1 MEKALKYREEG
12 NKLFQADKPTQAVLF
27 YNKAISYSPHPSFQQ
42 LDTDQDKVKEVQFV
56 DEIPEKERGKRT
68 PSRYEALALSYAN
81 RSAALRR
88 LSQFEDCLKDV
99 SRAAK
104 FGYPKENLH
113 KLWERKGKCY
123 HGLRR
128 YDLASKC
135 YRQALQ
141 CLKESGLSDNQK
153 GGKVVELQ
161 ELLKDIRNIVLKSG
175 PSNKV
180 TPAILLNVVLRRT
193 TSAFYNFISL
203 PNYFV
208 SLYSW
213 FSSDVN
219 LVLSFQN
226 HLI

>member
-1 MEKALKYREEG
+1 M
-12 NKLFQADKPTQAVLF
+12 
-27 YNKAISYSPHPSFQQ
+27 
-42 LDTDQDKVKEVQFV
+42 

-180 TPAILLNVVLRRT
+180 TPAILLKVVLRRT
-193 TSAFYNFISL
+193 TSAFYSL
-203 PNYFV
+203 F
-208 SLYSW
+208 LYRL
-213 FSSDVN
+213 FS
-219 LVLSFQN
+219 FPYIHGFPQM
-226 HLI
+226 